1 MAADP
6 PTDVLLTDTQAR
18 ILAALSR
25 PISEGGHSVTPA
37 TNEEIADA
45 VFLSVDAVKGHLRT
59 LYRKFGIEELAP
71 GERRARLV
79 ELAVAGGYVD
89 APVGEV
95 AIVPG
100 AADEDD
106 DTPSPAEIAA
116 AEDLRV
122 RPTPEPGMPPP
133 SAASADAERDWRH
146 SRAAWIS
153 VGLLVVVII
162 GASLATSGIFNQG
175 SNAQKAPT
183 PAEYRKEVAGDCRE
197 ALAAASETTGGDRAA
212 NARAYLE
219 VLETVRGR
227 YESLVPPNV
236 PDIAL
241 ERFSTGLAKA
251 VNFNGDVAKAPP
263 AAGSPA
269 EAETVK
275 ELNSAAAQVKA
286 GARGYGLGPECLA
299 IGDLIAGS
307 AQNAA
312 AS

>member
-18 ILAALSR
+18 ILAALAR
-25 PISEGGHSVTPA
+25 PISQGGHAVTPA
-37 TNEEIADA
+37 TNEEIADS
-45 VFLSVDAVKGHLRT
+45 VFLGVDAVKGHLRT
-59 LYRKFGIEELAP
+59 LYRKFGIEDVAP

-79 ELAVAGGYVD
+79 ELAVAGGYVE
-89 APVGEV
+89 APTGV
-95 AIVPG
+95 AIAPG

-106 DTPSPAEIAA
+106 VTPSPAELAA

-133 SAASADAERDWRH
+133 NAASADDESDWRH
-146 SRAAWIS
+146 SGAAWIT
-153 VGLLVVVII
+153 VGLLVLVII

-197 ALAAASETTGGDRAA
+197 ALAGAPSTTGGDRAA

-219 VLETVRGR
+219 VVESVRGR
-227 YESLVPPNV
+227 FESLVPPNV

-251 VNFNGDVAKAPP
+251 VSFNGDVAKAPP
-263 AAGSPA
+263 APGSAA
-269 EAETVK
+269 EAEAVK
-275 ELNSAAAQVKA
+275 GLDSAAAQVKA

-299 IGDLIAGS
+299 VGDLIARS

>member
-18 ILAALSR
+18 ILAALCR
-25 PISEGGHSVTPA
+25 PISEGNHFATPA

-59 LYRKFGIEELAP
+59 LYRKFGIEDLP
-71 GERRARLV
+71 QSERRARLV
-79 ELAVAGGYVD
+79 ELAVAGGYVE
-89 APVGEV
+89 APPGEV
-95 AIVPG
+95 EITPG

-106 DTPSPAEIAA
+106 DTPSPAELAA

-122 RPTPEPGMPPP
+122 RPTPEPGMAPP

-153 VGLLVVVII
+153 VGLLVLVII

-175 SNAQKAPT
+175 SNAQTAPT
-183 PAEYRKEVAGDCRE
+183 PAAFRKEVAGDCRE
-197 ALAAASETTGGDRAA
+197 ALAGAPETAGGDRAA
-212 NARAYLE
+212 NAQAYLE
-219 VLETVRGR
+219 VIEAVRGR

-251 VNFNGDVAKAPP
+251 ANFNGDVAKAPP
-263 AAGSPA
+263 ASGSALEA
-269 EAETVK
+269 EAVA
-275 ELNSAAAQVKA
+275 ELNSAAGEVRA

-299 IGDLIAGS
+299 IGNLIARS

-312 AS
+312 A

>member
-1 MAADP
+1 MTASTLRKTAS
-6 PTDVLLTDTQAR
+6 A
-18 ILAALSR
+18 
-25 PISEGGHSVTPA
+25 ISS
-37 TNEEIADA
+37 
-45 VFLSVDAVKGHLRT
+45 L
-59 LYRKFGIEELAP
+59 
-71 GERRARLV
+71 
-79 ELAVAGGYVD
+79 VAGGFVE
-89 APVGEV
+89 APEGEI
-95 AIVPG
+95 AIAQG
-100 AADEDD
+100 LGDEDD

-153 VGLLVVVII
+153 VGLLVLVII

-175 SNAQKAPT
+175 PTGQKAPT
-183 PAEYRKEVAGDCRE
+183 PAAYRKEVAGDCRE
-197 ALAAASETTGGDRAA
+197 ALAAAPETAGADRAA

-219 VLETVRGR
+219 VLEKVRGS

-263 AAGSPA
+263 AAGSAA
-269 EAETVK
+269 EGEAVK

-299 IGDLIAGS
+299 IGDLVARS
-307 AQNAA
+307 AANAA
-312 AS
+312 AP